1 MSSVAGRLLRRVLAI
16 QIATQV
22 VAFLLSAIFAPRV
35 LLLEP
40 QSADASLVVIAMMG
54 LLSAAFAAGVT
65 VVVLR
70 RVRPLLGLLSLRGSL
85 LDGHTTDALDTRAGA
100 SDGDP
105 GQVLALYDAP
115 SILSVSN
122 VGFALFVSFATLVP
136 ALRPQAID
144 TYTQLALVLLVLTMV
159 STATLPAYVMI
170 RAQVARTLEVV
181 SPRVAEEA
189 LRRLGRKVLG
199 RLRKR
204 YVAAVA
210 APVALVALAASLL
223 ADAHARAYDKDARA
237 KDAIDIAHA
246 AFEPLGTGGPEDTAG
261 RVEAIEA
268 AAALGFHIQ
277 IIPTYDGRDPVRIG
291 DEGETQVTVPLQP
304 GAALVRFGTTRLS
317 AAFAAYA
324 LLAVAAVALAAIL
337 GTRAAWFFDSDLARA
352 TREIRR
358 AGVAEVMRGTIILHE
373 ARFAN
378 VHALLE
384 AIDTLGGIFREFASA
399 QQRAID
405 AREATERMRG
415 LLLASMSHDLKA
427 PLNAVLGFTELVRR
441 NPLTKEQHESL
452 AIIEQRGREL
462 LVLIDTILDSARVEA
477 GELEVSPEPTHVD
490 DVVMSSVLEARDL
503 AVGSEVQIMGE
514 SQPGMPAVLIDGTR
528 IVQALTG
535 VVMTAVRFSDKGIV
549 HVRATLPDQAE
560 RLRIEVETS
569 GEGLP
574 LAEREKIFDAF
585 KSAESARRQG
595 GLGLGL
601 QLARSIVE
609 IHGGTIEVD
618 STGASGLV
626 FRVWLPVDNDR
637 AFIRARAS
645 RPTITS

>member
-1 MSSVAGRLLRRVLAI
+1 MSPFGPTSERLGRPIWIESRLLWRLLSI
-16 QIATQV
+16 QVGTHV
-22 VAFLLSAIFAPRV
+22 VAFLLSAVFAPRV

-40 QSADASLVVIAMMG
+40 QSAEASLSVILTMG
-54 LLSAAFAAGVT
+54 LFSAALSAWLT
-65 VVVLR
+65 VIVLH
-70 RVRPLLGLLSLRGSL
+70 RVRPLLAALSVDSS
-85 LDGHTTDALDTRAGA
+85 AGEPA
-100 SDGDP
+100 H
-105 GQVLALYDAP
+105 VLALYDAP
-115 SILSVSN
+115 SLLSLAN
-122 VGFALFVSFATLVP
+122 VGFAGVVSLVTLIP

-144 TYTQLALVLLVLTMV
+144 TYTQLALVLLVLTLV
-159 STATLPAYVMI
+159 STATLPAYVLM
-170 RAQVARTLEVV
+170 RAQVARTLELVA
-181 SPRVAEEA
+181 PRVAEDGLRA
-189 LRRLGRKVLG
+189 LGGEVLG
-199 RLRKR
+199 RLKKR

-210 APVALVALAASLL
+210 LPVALVALGASLL
-223 ADAHARAYDKDARA
+223 ADAHARAFDKEARA
-237 KDAIDIAHA
+237 KDAVDIAHA
-246 AFEPLGTGGPEDTAG
+246 AFESLGTGDPDDVAG
-261 RVEAIEA
+261 RTEAIEA
-268 AAALGFHIQ
+268 AAALGFHVQ
-277 IIPTYDGRDPVRIG
+277 IVPTHEGGEILRQG

-317 AAFAAYA
+317 AAFAAYVF
-324 LLAVAAVALAAIL
+324 LAMAAVGLAAIL
-337 GTRAAWFFDSDLARA
+337 GTRAAAFFDSDIALA

-373 ARFAN
+373 ARFST
-378 VHALLE
+378 VTELLE

-399 QQRAID
+399 QRRAIE

-477 GELEVSPEPTHVD
+477 GELEVSPAPTLVD

-503 AVGSEVQIMGE
+503 SVGSEVQIMGE
-514 SQPGMPAVLIDGTR
+514 IQPGIPTLLIDGTR
-528 IVQALTG
+528 IVQALTA
-535 VVMTAVRFSDKGIV
+535 VVMTAARFSDKGIV
-549 HVRATLPDQAE
+549 PVRATLPADQGA

-574 LAEREKIFDAF
+574 VAEREKIFDAF

-609 IHGGTIEVD
+609 IHGGSIEVD
-618 STGASGLV
+618 NTAHGGMV
-626 FRVWLPVDNDR
+626 FRVWIPVKNDR
-637 AFIRARAS
+637 ASIRARAS
-645 RPTITS
+645 RPSLSP

>member
-1 MSSVAGRLLRRVLAI
+1 VSSLSVNERLDRPLAVRLLWRLLAI
-16 QIATQV
+16 QAVTHV
-22 VAFLLSAIFAPRV
+22 VAFLLSAVFAPRV

-40 QSADASLVVIAMMG
+40 QSADASLSVIAAMG
-54 LLSAAFAAGVT
+54 CVSVTLSIGLT
-65 VVVLR
+65 VIVLR
-70 RVRPLLGLLSLRGSL
+70 RVRSL
-85 LDGHTTDALDTRAGA
+85 LAGLA
-100 SDGDP
+100 VGSTSGDP
-105 GQVLALYDAP
+105 EHVLVLYDAP
-115 SILSVSN
+115 SILSLAN
-122 VGFALFVSFATLVP
+122 AAFVGLVSFATLVP

-159 STATLPAYVMI
+159 STATLPAYVLM
-170 RAQVARTLEVV
+170 RTQVARTLELV
-181 SPRVAEEA
+181 SPRVAEEG
-189 LRRLGRKVLG
+189 LRRLGREVLG

-210 APVALVALAASLL
+210 LPVALVALGASLL
-223 ADAHARAYDKDARA
+223 ADAHARAFDKEARA
-237 KDAIDIAHA
+237 RDAVDIAHA
-246 AFEPLGTGGPEDTAG
+246 AFESLGTGSPEDVAG
-261 RVEAIEA
+261 RAEAIEA
-268 AAALGFHIQ
+268 AATLGFHVQ
-277 IIPTYDGRDPVRIG
+277 IVPTHEGVDTLRQG

-324 LLAVAAVALAAIL
+324 LLALAAVALAALL
-337 GTRAAWFFDSDLARA
+337 GTRAAAFFDADIALA

-358 AGVAEVMRGTIILHE
+358 AGVEEVMRGTIILHE
-373 ARFAN
+373 ARFST
-378 VHALLE
+378 VTALLE
-384 AIDTLGGIFREFASA
+384 AIDALGGIFREFASA
-399 QQRAID
+399 QRRAID

-441 NPLTKEQHESL
+441 NPLTKEQNESL

-477 GELEVSPEPTHVD
+477 GELEVSPEPTHVG

-503 AVGSEVQIMGE
+503 SVGSEVQIMGE
-514 SQPGMPAVLIDGTR
+514 IQPGMPTFFIDGTR
-528 IVQALTG
+528 IVQALTA
-535 VVMTAVRFSDKGIV
+535 VVMTAARFSDKGIV
-549 HVRATLPDQAE
+549 PVRATLPDRGE

-574 LAEREKIFDAF
+574 VAEREKIFDAF

-609 IHGGTIEVD
+609 IHSGSIEVD
-618 STGASGLV
+618 NTAHGGMV
-626 FRVWLPVDNDR
+626 FRVWLPVQNDR
-637 AFIRARAS
+637 ASIRARAS
-645 RPTITS
+645 RPTLSS

>member
-1 MSSVAGRLLRRVLAI
+1 MSPFGPTSERFGRPIWIESRLLWRLLSI
-16 QIATQV
+16 QVGTHV
-22 VAFLLSAIFAPRV
+22 VAFLLSAVFAPRV

-40 QSADASLVVIAMMG
+40 QSAEASLSVILTMG
-54 LLSAAFAAGVT
+54 LFSAALSAWLT
-65 VVVLR
+65 VIVLH
-70 RVRPLLGLLSLRGSL
+70 RVRPLLAALSVDSS
-85 LDGHTTDALDTRAGA
+85 AGEPA
-100 SDGDP
+100 H
-105 GQVLALYDAP
+105 VLALYDAP
-115 SILSVSN
+115 SRLSLAN
-122 VGFALFVSFATLVP
+122 VGFAGVVSLATLIP
-136 ALRPQAID
+136 ALRPQAVD
-144 TYTQLALVLLVLTMV
+144 TYTQLALVLLVLTLV
-159 STATLPAYVMI
+159 STATLPAYVLM
-170 RAQVARTLEVV
+170 RAQVARTLELVA
-181 SPRVAEEA
+181 PRVAEDGLRA
-189 LRRLGRKVLG
+189 LGGEVLG

-210 APVALVALAASLL
+210 LPVALVALGASLL
-223 ADAHARAYDKDARA
+223 ADAHARAFDKEARA
-237 KDAIDIAHA
+237 KDAVDIAHA
-246 AFEPLGTGGPEDTAG
+246 AFESLGTGAPDDVAG
-261 RVEAIEA
+261 RAEAIEA
-268 AAALGFHIQ
+268 AAALGFHVQ
-277 IIPTYDGRDPVRIG
+277 IVPTHEGGEILRQG

-317 AAFAAYA
+317 AAFAAYV
-324 LLAVAAVALAAIL
+324 LLAMAAVGLAAIL
-337 GTRAAWFFDSDLARA
+337 GTRAAAFFDSDIALA

-373 ARFAN
+373 ARFST
-378 VHALLE
+378 VTELLE

-399 QQRAID
+399 QRRAIE

-477 GELEVSPEPTHVD
+477 GELDVSPAPTLVD

-503 AVGSEVQIMGE
+503 SVGSEVQIMGE
-514 SQPGMPAVLIDGTR
+514 IQPGIPTLLIDGTR
-528 IVQALTG
+528 IVQALTA
-535 VVMTAVRFSDKGIV
+535 VVMTAARFSDKGIV
-549 HVRATLPDQAE
+549 PVRATLPADQGA

-574 LAEREKIFDAF
+574 VAEREKIFDAF

-609 IHGGTIEVD
+609 IHGGSIEVD
-618 STGASGLV
+618 NTAHGGMV
-626 FRVWLPVDNDR
+626 FRVWIPVKNDR
-637 AFIRARAS
+637 ASIRARAS
-645 RPTITS
+645 RPSLSP